1 MDLHTRHDVA
11 SVQVHRAVAPEV
23 AHASTSTHK
32 IATSANDAFEGF
44 ASGGVCTRGAT
55 SLFVSG
61 IEQSVDLYRSPS
73 GL

>member
-23 AHASTSTHK
+23 AHASTGTHK
-32 IATSANDAFEGF
+32 IATSANGAFEGF

-55 SLFVSG
+55 SPLYLFALAECVS
-61 IEQSVDLYRSPS
+61 
-73 GL
+73 